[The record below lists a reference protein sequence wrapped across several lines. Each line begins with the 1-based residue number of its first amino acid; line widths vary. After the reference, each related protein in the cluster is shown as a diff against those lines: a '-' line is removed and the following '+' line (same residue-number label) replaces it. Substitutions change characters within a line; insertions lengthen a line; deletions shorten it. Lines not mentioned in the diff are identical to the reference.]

1 MFSELFDF
9 MFCPEPHHTYT
20 FEPFSHT
27 YTFKPID
34 IELRPIDIDSTFSSR
49 PTTAKKK
56 ETKKSVDSFETKQST
71 NRRVKIRDVI
81 FSDPATVVF
90 WDDNTK
96 TVVKTRGG
104 EKYDKEKGLAMAI
117 IKKITGNAGNYY
129 EIFKEWCGYE

>member
-9 MFCPEPHHTYT
+9 MFCPEPTCVY
-20 FEPFSHT
+20 E
-27 YTFKPID
+27 FKPID
-34 IELRPIDIDSTFSSR
+34 IGVTFSSR
-49 PTTAKKK
+49 PTTDNKK
-56 ETKKSVDSFETKQST
+56 EARKPVDSFETKQST

-90 WDDNTK
+90 WNDNTK

-129 EIFKEWCGYE
+129 EIFKEWCGDE

>member
-1 MFSELFDF
+1 MNFDVFDF
-9 MFCPEPHHTYT
+9 IDYPKLVRTYT
-20 FEPFSHT
+20 FEP
-27 YTFKPID
+27 
-34 IELRPIDIDSTFSSR
+34 IDIDLMFSYR
-49 PTTAKKK
+49 PTTDKKN

-90 WDDNTK
+90 WSDGTK

-117 IKKITGNAGNYY
+117 IKKITGNTGSYY
-129 EIFKEWCGYE
+129 NIFKEWCGDEE

>member
-1 MFSELFDF
+1 MMNFDVFDIIDYPELV
-9 MFCPEPHHTYT
+9 
-20 FEPFSHT
+20 HT

-34 IELRPIDIDSTFSSR
+34 IDLIFSYR
-49 PTTAKKK
+49 PTTDKKE
-56 ETKKSVDSFETKQST
+56 ETKKPVDSFETKQST

-90 WDDNTK
+90 WSDNTK
-96 TVVKTRGG
+96 TVVKARGG

-129 EIFKEWCGYE
+129 EIFKEWCGDEE